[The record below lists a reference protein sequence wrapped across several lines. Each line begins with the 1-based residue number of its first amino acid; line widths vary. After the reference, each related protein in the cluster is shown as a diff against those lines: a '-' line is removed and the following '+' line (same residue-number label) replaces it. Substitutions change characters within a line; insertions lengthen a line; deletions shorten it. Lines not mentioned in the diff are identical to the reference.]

1 MNLLLYYPNI
11 LHLNFSIFTHD
22 LYDDITGVHDIAL
35 VKLKRRRGSYI
46 NLDTE
51 YVQPICLPS
60 KQQNF
65 DQSNCEVSGWGS
77 WSTNGVQDN
86 GLSLMGQSVN
96 IDKICTSQNQG
107 QICVGNPSATTQKD
121 FTFDDGM
128 PLSCKKGQNTF
139 LRGLHAKKADPCQ
152 NGCPLMRF
160 LQTSAYLDWINAR
173 LAL

>member
-1 MNLLLYYPNI
+1 MYSPNI
-11 LHLNFSIFTHD
+11 LYFNSSIFTHD

-107 QICVGNPSATTQKD
+107 QICVGNPKVSFWRIQKKEHLLPLLKVCITTQK
-121 FTFDDGM
+121 
-128 PLSCKKGQNTF
+128 LKKEQVHRRIHCHVKILG
-139 LRGLHAKKADPCQ
+139 
-152 NGCPLMRF
+152 
-160 LQTSAYLDWINAR
+160 
-173 LAL
+173 